1 MTKSRV
7 CMDNTKCWQWQCNS
21 GALDRLASSWNSS
34 GCILES
40 QAQATITNLSCW
52 QVICPL
58 RAFYISNIS
67 SPLEAAAA
75 ECKPIPGVT

>member
-7 CMDNTKCWQWQCNS
+7 CMDNTKCWQCNS